1 MIKTPSSIVLGGA
14 GIFKK
19 GMTQLGGM
27 TNLNL
32 VIKQLFA
39 NSEQG
44 FTQTLDDY
52 SILFQDAAG
61 TTPVTGAGQTLGLVL
76 DKSQGLVYG
85 SERITG
91 GNFESGLIGTKSDGS
106 GSVSTW
112 TLNTTNPLSG
122 TQDGNLII
130 TTTATGTYPRLTFTS
145 PAKVVGTL
153 YEISFN
159 YKVNSG
165 TAIIGQVYNGA
176 GSQAVN
182 LSLTGSGVAKIKYI
196 ASGVSANEVLYFGN
210 SLCNIQID
218 NFSCKQILGNHAAQS
233 TSSYRPLLQNTPRRI
248 QYDGIDDKLTTTLPA
263 QLTGCTVIRAIPNVG
278 CQILTNQTI
287 ATPYNDSTSH
297 CGLIVINRA
306 LTAYETSLVTQIFNK
321 LAGV

>member
-19 GMTQLGGM
+19 GMTQLGGVA
-27 TNLNL
+27 NLNL
-32 VIKQLFA
+32 IIKQLFA

-61 TTPVTGAGQTLGLVL
+61 TTALTGAGQTLGLVL
-76 DKSQGLVYG
+76 DKSKGLVLG
-85 SERITG
+85 SELVTNGGFTTDTSWSKGTGWSIANGFATHTSGTPSTLTQPVSVTTGRAYQIEFDVSNTSSGNIAACFTG
-91 GNFESGLIGTKSDGS
+91 GTTVAGT
-106 GSVSTW
+106 
-112 TLNTTNPLSG
+112 LSG
-122 TQDGNLII
+122 ANGHRKVILFAVTGNVNFGVTCDTLFNGSI
-130 TTTATGTYPRLTFTS
+130 TNLT
-145 PAKVVGTL
+145 
-153 YEISFN
+153 
-159 YKVNSG
+159 
-165 TAIIGQVYNGA
+165 
-176 GSQAVN
+176 
-182 LSLTGSGVAKIKYI
+182 
-196 ASGVSANEVLYFGN
+196 
-210 SLCNIQID
+210 
-218 NFSCKQILGNHAAQS
+218 CKLLNGNHASQP

-287 ATPYNDSTSH
+287 PTPYNDSTSH